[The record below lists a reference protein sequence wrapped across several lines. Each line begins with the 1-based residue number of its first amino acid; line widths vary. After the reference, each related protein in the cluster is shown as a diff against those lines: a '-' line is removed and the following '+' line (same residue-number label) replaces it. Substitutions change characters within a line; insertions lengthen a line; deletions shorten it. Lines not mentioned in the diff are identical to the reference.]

1 MTETQLIPHLFRTEY
16 SRITAVL
23 SKLFG
28 LENVEAAE
36 DLASETF
43 LVAVETWPYK
53 GIPKNPT
60 AWLYTVA
67 KNKAKNYLKHHHIFS
82 DKIAVQVK
90 SEISSADKMEID
102 LSEKNIT
109 DSQLQMLFAICHPLV
124 SVESQISLALRILC
138 GFGIDEIADAFLTN
152 NDTIS
157 KRIFRAKKKLRDE
170 KVQIAFPGNDE
181 IENRL
186 ETVLRTI
193 YLLFSE
199 GYYSEREDTVIR
211 KELCLEAMKLN
222 YLLLQNEQTNNQSTN
237 ALMALMCFHTSRIDA
252 RQNEN
257 GELILYENQQE
268 SLWNKELIEK
278 GNYHLQKAAEG
289 KIASKYFLEA
299 SIAYW
304 HTIKDDSKE
313 KWENILRLYNYL
325 LQLEYSPIA
334 ALNRTF
340 ALSKACGKRE
350 AIMEAEKL
358 NLDQNHFYFLLL
370 AELYKDIDNGKII
383 LNLEKALVLAKTQ
396 AERKVIQTKI
406 DTVTFQPAPDNFT
419 EC

>member
-28 LENVEAAE
+28 LDNVEAAE

-67 KNKAKNYLKHHHIFS
+67 KNKAKNYLKHHQIFS

-109 DSQLQMLFAICHPLV
+109 DSQLQMLFAICHPSV

-152 NDTIS
+152 KVTIS
-157 KRIFRAKKKLRDE
+157 KRIFRAKEKLRNQ
-170 KVQIAFPGNDE
+170 KVEIAFPGNDE

-193 YLLFSE
+193 YLLYSE

-222 YLLLQNEQTNNQSTN
+222 YLLLQNEQTNNHSTN

-257 GELILYENQQE
+257 GELILYENQEE

-278 GNYHLQKAAEG
+278 GNYHLQKAAEW
-289 KIASKYFLEA
+289 KVASKYFLEA

-304 HTIKDDSKE
+304 HTIKEDSKE

-358 NLDQNHFYFLLL
+358 KLDQNHFYFLLL
-370 AELYKDIDNGKII
+370 AELYKDVDNTKIKP
-383 LNLEKALVLAKTQ
+383 NLEKALTLAKTQ
-396 AERKVIQTKI
+396 AERKVIQAKI
-406 DTVTFQPAPDNFT
+406 DSVTFQQTPNNFT
-419 EC
+419 GN

>member
-28 LENVEAAE
+28 LDNVEAAE

-67 KNKAKNYLKHHHIFS
+67 KNKAKNYLKHHQIFS

-90 SEISSADKMEID
+90 SDMPSADKMEID

-109 DSQLQMLFAICHPLV
+109 DSQLQMLFAICHPSV

-152 NDTIS
+152 KVTIS
-157 KRIFRAKKKLRDE
+157 KRIFRAKEKLRNQ
-170 KVQIAFPGNDE
+170 KVEIAFPGNDE

-193 YLLFSE
+193 YLLYSE

-222 YLLLQNEQTNNQSTN
+222 YLLLQNEQTNNHSTN

-257 GELILYENQQE
+257 GELILYENQEE

-278 GNYHLQKAAEG
+278 GNYHLQKAAEW
-289 KIASKYFLEA
+289 KVASKYFLEA

-304 HTIKDDSKE
+304 HTIKEDSKE

-358 NLDQNHFYFLLL
+358 KLDQNHFYFLLL
-370 AELYKDIDNGKII
+370 AELYKDVDNTKIKP
-383 LNLEKALVLAKTQ
+383 NLEKALTLAKTQ
-396 AERKVIQTKI
+396 AERKVIQAKI
-406 DTVTFQPAPDNFT
+406 DSVTFQQTPNNFT
-419 EC
+419 GN